1 MNPYM
6 QAVKFYE
13 NREDF
18 PFFGEALH
26 QILMNGFVHSTP
38 DFFIMA
44 TPVNKDELTE
54 DVFDVYKNW
63 PKEEQNCWMV
73 WFAAGKIDGGFE
85 ICPYQLPYVCFRR
98 ENILRVYGFRNIK
111 RVVELIQE

>member
-26 QILMNGFVHSTP
+26 QTLMNGFVHSTP

-44 TPVNKDELTE
+44 TPVNKDGYWTLSVPT
-54 DVFDVYKNW
+54 
-63 PKEEQNCWMV
+63 P
-73 WFAAGKIDGGFE
+73 AAGGPYTLTFTDGKKL
-85 ICPYQLPYVCFRR
+85 QLKKVK
-98 ENILRVYGFRNIK
+98 N
-111 RVVELIQE
+111 